1 MQRIVD
7 YLKDDGPFPDADA
20 PVWVLGH
27 RYDLEGDAWSKEM
40 LSDIGSLAWLMY
52 RTQFATPIPRHPDGP
67 SPLLQNMNAFMRSG
81 PYAIQASALLDSF
94 TSDVGWGCMIRTGQ
108 SLIANA
114 LLRIAQPGPNSAEEI
129 DILRKFSDDPKAP
142 YSIHR
147 FVEYGAIKCGKLPGQ
162 WFGPSAVAACIAHFA
177 EPPLNVYV
185 SSGADVYEQ
194 DLVKLQFPIL
204 VLCGLRLGIQEVNPI
219 YYAGL
224 QNILTSRHAV
234 GIAGGRTSASHYFY
248 GFQNTRLFYHD
259 PHEPKPSLALE
270 SADSDFVESM
280 HSKKLRA
287 LNFSDMDP
295 SMLAGFALTSEQDFR
310 SWRSHLKE
318 VPPNSSIINVTNTKP
333 SGEFVDDMSDGE
345 SVIGSD
351 TIQDFTVDE
360 NSFMMCSSEQQS
372 SSGKEDTSLAASS
385 VSYVVCE
392 PISQEAIVSVDRT
405 KPEDES
411 TVEVN
416 RSEAPLKV

>member
-7 YLKDDGPFPDADA
+7 FLKDEGPTPEPGE
-20 PVWVLGH
+20 PVWILGH
-27 RYDLEGDAWSKEM
+27 RYDLKGDTWSEEM
-40 LSDIGSLAWLMY
+40 LNEVGRLAWLMY

-67 SPLLQNMNAFMRSG
+67 SPLLQNVNAFMRSG
-81 PYAIQASALLDSF
+81 PYAVQASVLVDSF

-114 LLRIAQPGPNSAEEI
+114 LLRIAKSGPNSVEEI
-129 DILRKFSDDPKAP
+129 QILRKFSDDPKAP

-147 FVEYGAIKCGKLPGQ
+147 FVEYGALKCGKLPGQ
-162 WFGPSAVAACIAHFA
+162 WFGPSAVAACIAKFA

-185 SSGADVYEQ
+185 SSGADVFEQ
-194 DLVKLQFPIL
+194 DLLKLQFPIL

-224 QNILTSRHAV
+224 QSILTSKHAV

-259 PHEPKPSLALE
+259 PHEPKPSLAYE
-270 SADSDFVESM
+270 SADAEFVNSM

-295 SMLAGFALTSEQDFR
+295 SMLAGFVLTCEQDFVE
-310 SWRSHLKE
+310 WKLHLKE
-318 VPPNSSIINVTNTKP
+318 VSSSNSIVNITDTKP

-345 SVIGSD
+345 SVMGSD
-351 TIQDFTVDE
+351 AIQDPTVAE
-360 NSFMMCSSEQQS
+360 SPCMKSSSEPPS
-372 SSGKEDTSLAASS
+372 LLDKEVLNLAASG
-385 VSYVVCE
+385 VSYVECE
-392 PISQEAIVSVDRT
+392 SISQEAIVNVNRT
-405 KPEDES
+405 QPEDES
-411 TVEVN
+411 TIEVR
-416 RSEAPLKV
+416 RSEAPS